1 MGIQGVITPY
11 DDTPSPWLWK
21 TEGYIRF
28 SNKISELKDT
38 SPPPQLQQL
47 SRKHKQGSMNI

>member
-1 MGIQGVITPY
+1 MSSRLMMTPF
-11 DDTPSPWLWK
+11 PWLWK

-38 SPPPQLQQL
+38 SPPA
-47 SRKHKQGSMNI
+47 SAAFT